1 MTCAVVV
8 VVDEVD
14 DDGVDDADAVAVV
27 VGAVVAVAAI
37 ARLAAS
43 PMVASQC
50 VVYVHSLQCTQVL
63 RHPPLCLVLLDTI
76 MWVSQH
82 YLRDLRAKHLSRC
95 NCCVMFFL

>member
-8 VVDEVD
+8 VVDEVDD

-43 PMVASQC
+43 PIVASQC
-50 VVYVHSLQCTQVL
+50 VVCVHSLQCTQVL

-76 MWVSQH
+76 MWVSQR
-82 YLRDLRAKHLSRC
+82 YLRDLRAKHRLGAIVVSC
-95 NCCVMFFL
+95 FL